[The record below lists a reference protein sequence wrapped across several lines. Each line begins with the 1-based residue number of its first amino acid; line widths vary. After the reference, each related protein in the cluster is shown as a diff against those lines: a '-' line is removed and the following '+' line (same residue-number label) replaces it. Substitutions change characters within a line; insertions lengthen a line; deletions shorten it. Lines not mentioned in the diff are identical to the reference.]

1 MSMTFDRRARSAL
14 ANVIATA
21 RRELADRDVDDVPAR
36 LRKVAASS
44 ARSLPPPLEKALVDA
59 LVADDEFRDAV
70 ARRWADDEEDDLVG
84 SIFLDA
90 PDRAAPLIAR
100 IADADELGETR
111 ELLDRARAEV
121 ADLTGRLKEARTRT
135 ASAADRAR
143 ADVAALKAADKAARR
158 TLERAANEATS
169 DLEAARIRLEQQ
181 DGLLAAAD
189 ERVALLEASIERR
202 AARERRRSQPAPGSR
217 PISGPPSRDPQAIAA
232 AIDAWERA
240 LRPYRAPRAEAASES
255 ERRGLVVPPGV
266 APDAPEALDGLIEQG
281 IELVVVDGYNVA
293 GAHIGEGFAG
303 PEGRA
308 AVEQLATTLSRRARA
323 PVTVWF
329 DAIGV
334 DGRPSFATDIGVEIR
349 FAKDHS
355 ADDAIVDDVRRT
367 TARVVVI
374 TNDRELRERTA
385 AEGAVAVWSDALI
398 AWANR

>member
-1 MSMTFDRRARSAL
+1 MSMTLDRRGRSTL
-14 ANVIATA
+14 ATVIATA
-21 RRELADRDVDDVPAR
+21 RRELADRDADDVPAR

-44 ARSLPPPLEKALVDA
+44 ARSLPPPLEKAVVDA
-59 LVADDEFRDAV
+59 LVADDEFRTAV
-70 ARRWADDEEDDLVG
+70 ARRWEDDGEDDIVG

-90 PDRAAPLIAR
+90 PDRAVPLIAR
-100 IADADELGETR
+100 LADADELRETQ
-111 ELLDRARAEV
+111 ELLDKAHAEV

-135 ASAADRAR
+135 ADVTDRAR
-143 ADVAALKAADKAARR
+143 SDLAALKATDKAARR

-169 DLEAARIRLEQQ
+169 DLEEAHSRLAEQ
-181 DGLLAAAD
+181 DGLLAAAND
-189 ERVALLEASIERR
+189 RVTFLEAAIERQ
-202 AARERRRSQPAPGSR
+202 AVRERRRSQPSPGSR
-217 PISGPPSRDPQAIAA
+217 PAIGPPSRDPEAIAA

-240 LRPYRAPRAEAASES
+240 LRPYRAPRAEAATET
-255 ERRGLVVPPGV
+255 ERRSLTIPPGV

-281 IELVVVDGYNVA
+281 IELAVVDGYNVS

-308 AVEQLATTLSRRARA
+308 AVEQLATTLSRRAAA

-329 DAIGV
+329 DAMGV
-334 DGRPSFATDIGVEIR
+334 EGRPSFATDIGVEIR
-349 FAKDHS
+349 FAQDHS
-355 ADDAIVDDVRRT
+355 ADDAIVDEVRRT

-374 TNDRELRERTA
+374 TNDRELRERVA